1 VSDTLAQG
9 REAEDWARDYLRQQG
24 LKLIA
29 RNYRCRYG
37 EIDLVMQHGQTLV
50 FVEVK
55 YRGNNAYGG
64 AAAAVTRGK
73 QAKLIKTA
81 MTYMQQEKPLLQNM
95 RFDVIAMQPGIEEK
109 FACEWLQSVIE
120 QHQG

>member
-1 VSDTLAQG
+1 MSDTLTQG
-9 REAEDWARDYLRQQG
+9 REAEAWACEYLLQQG
-24 LKLIA
+24 LRLLF
-29 RNYRCRYG
+29 RNFRCRYG
-37 EIDLVMQHGQTLV
+37 EIDLIMQHGQTLV

-55 YRGNNAYGG
+55 YRGRNDYGG
-64 AAAAVTRGK
+64 AAGAVTRGK

-95 RFDVIAMQPGIEEK
+95 RFDVIAMQPGIGEK
-109 FACEWLQSVIE
+109 FACEWLQNVIE

>member
-1 VSDTLAQG
+1 VSDTLLQG
-9 REAEDWARDYLRQQG
+9 REAEAWACDYLQRRG
-24 LKLIA
+24 LKPLA
-29 RNYRCRYG
+29 KNFRCRYG
-37 EIDLVMQHGQTLV
+37 EIDLIMQDGRTLV

-55 YRGNNAYGG
+55 YRGRDDY
-64 AAAAVTRGK
+64 GK

-95 RFDVIAMQPGIEEK
+95 RFDVVAMRPGIEEK
-109 FACEWLQSVIE
+109 FACEWLQNVIE

>member
-1 VSDTLAQG
+1 MNDTLTQG
-9 REAEDWARDYLRQQG
+9 RETEAWACGYLQRQG
-24 LKLIA
+24 LQLIA
-29 RNYRCRYG
+29 KNFRCRYG

-55 YRGNNAYGG
+55 YRGNSDYGG
-64 AAAAVTRGK
+64 AVGAVTRGK

-81 MTYMQQEKPLLQNM
+81 MTYMQQAKPLLQDM
-95 RFDVIAMQPGIEEK
+95 RFDVVAMQPGIEEK
-109 FACEWLQSVIE
+109 FACEWLQNVIE